1 MNFIKH
7 RPKNRLWHSAQGLI
21 SIVPALFM
29 ALFSVNNTHA
39 STPEGG
45 ASVTLSW
52 SDVEYATHFKL
63 VEKKPGASAF
73 ETVYLDTNTTV
84 KLDARAADVHVY
96 KVIAC
101 IDIPDDNT
109 PEPLC
114 EEVAEYSEE
123 LTVDLAKGDA
133 DVEFLE
139 LPIFSVD
146 LNALYGDDDGAK
158 KFATIGTLP
167 GEFRVDESGAATY
180 SIPIDLPKGIAGVT
194 PTLSLNYHS
203 SAGNGPL
210 GMGWSVGGLSAIS
223 RCRPTYEQDGFNQPI
238 QLTNE
243 DRFCLDGQKLVAIN
257 GAYGEHG
264 TTYRTEID
272 SRVRVT
278 SYGTSGNGPDHFIVE
293 REDGSSSRYGADSTA
308 KLTVDNGTVL
318 SWNIDSISDN
328 FNLDSNRIKFN
339 YISDATMY
347 GENAILLS
355 SVTYSGNSVNFSY
368 DTRNQVSRKD
378 STKAYYHGLI
388 IEHAVAR
395 LNNVTVKNHYNK
407 QLKSYTLGYEVDDI
421 SSKHHVS
428 HITLCGVDGQGC
440 YPATEFDWNETSP
453 NTIGS
458 STAVGFELEDGNIK
472 FVIPADIDG
481 NGRSDILYIV
491 ERGGTYYAYAMYSN
505 TSGAIYDSR
514 QLFSFK
520 HEHAEKY
527 PVKLIPID
535 LDGDGNIE
543 LVFND
548 TYFSSDTRW
557 RVFDPDDSYVEEVLD
572 CQRNGCGKVNVL
584 TNIYTLDITVADT
597 GENPLFHDIDG
608 DALPDIVFSRG
619 ERIRVVKNLG
629 KNIFADEIEIKVE
642 LPNNYER
649 WELLSRIW
657 ELVTSKRPMDMNG
670 DGVADFFIKGTDAI
684 EEECNPGVW
693 CTEVFGYVITIQN
706 NAGVLS
712 AEILLDLKDVRGSL
726 LASLYKDEAQ
736 LVVGDV
742 NSDGLSDILV
752 GGSSGRV
759 YMSNGKTFDYSD
771 SVPVPLPGSLG
782 KKGENQLINSQFM
795 DVNFDGR
802 QDIVYYETD
811 NKRWGLIV
819 QKETGEFQ
827 FNYVLSPHL
836 TYDSENIQSFLA
848 DFDGDGAT
856 DAAYVDFGS
865 RKIHRHADSHS
876 TASAKPPAGKLR
888 AITNG
893 LGNVTEIEY
902 GLMTS
907 TETYKKSKN
916 AETLDYGRCNFANV
930 TCSPVFDVVSP
941 HSLVRKVS
949 STAIAT
955 DSTLA
960 VASQKLSVSYHYEG
974 MRIQS
979 GGRGSLGF
987 EYIST
992 TDNERKVTTRT
1003 RYRQDFP
1010 FVGMPAETLQYFDY
1024 GSDAVPDKMASNVLS
1039 YAENQYDYMV
1049 LTGGTYFPYL
1059 KTATDYQYH
1068 VDDIGTGLVNDLTVA
1083 SRIRGH
1089 SVTDNTHIPSVS
1101 GHYALLNRSV
1111 VTQYDGDNKELSKV
1125 TTANTY
1131 NAENETNWW
1140 ISRVTDTTVTH
1151 TRVNNTVAG
1160 YDGEGVT
1167 SRTRQSRFGYD
1178 ATTGLLV
1185 SETIAP
1191 EGAALHQLVNT
1202 RHCYDN
1208 VGNKTTTVT
1217 SNRPIADNCA
1227 LPALTNDK
1235 FDFARIKK
1243 VRFDTEGRYVDT
1255 TYSSLSRPLT
1265 DNTEWNSLGQ
1275 VTKST
1280 DINGVEYAAVFSPHG
1295 EPMATYNNTG
1305 RLSYTERA
1313 FKGGLSEPSLPEG
1326 VDYYY
1331 VTKSAIEGGATQ
1343 LAYYDQMGRTVAKAK
1358 LSFDN
1363 RYAFTVT
1370 KYDQYGRVT
1379 AQSAPFFSAATPHY
1393 ATTTYDILGRVVEA
1407 KSANGTLTKA
1417 SYEENAVTTTVTAMT
1432 DTGATFTQT
1441 QVETT
1446 NALGETV
1453 SMLDADNWGISY
1465 GYDAT
1470 GNLIHTRDDDGVNTF
1485 IYYDDYGRKIGMND
1499 PDKKR
1504 WQYQY
1509 NGLGELVKQTDAKN
1523 QSSITYRDTEGRV
1536 VRIDHSTQ
1544 AREFEYDEHQL
1555 STECV
1560 TTESGCR
1567 GAEVSFRKDY
1577 VYDEFGR
1584 ASIVQTVAEGTSYT
1598 QETTYDE
1605 YGRVFQQFDALGDY
1619 YGVRNHYENGYL
1631 KKQEEARYSG
1641 SATEGDK
1648 KVYFELTKVDAFD
1661 NPVSYSYNGSQV
1673 KVEKH
1678 YDDKTGLVKGIT
1690 STNALDQLLQKNEYS
1705 FDTLGNLRSRQ
1716 RGTLVANTQVE
1727 LAGLTQQVQS
1737 QRFGYDKLNR
1747 LTHLNDVEVVKY
1759 HSNGNIKFK
1768 KGQGY
1773 YCYNAGLAHAVSG
1786 IGSAPGCTTNT
1797 YKYDANGSAESIR
1810 GNQIMYT
1817 AFDKAQ
1823 RIESSSGTTTFAY
1836 DTNKRRYKRETS
1848 ANGEVI
1854 KTLYLGNVEVIYKD
1868 GVFSEYRRYIPGG
1881 VQTHTASGNISEQY
1895 LLKDHIG
1902 SLDTV
1907 VSDSGEVL
1915 QKWYFDAWGKKTQ
1928 LAKSQMVSCSGGASC
1943 DVAQYSNSVDLSQVF
1958 TTRGFTGHE
1967 HVDHAEIIHM
1977 NGRIYDP
1984 TLGRFLQA
1992 DPNIQA
1998 PNNSQSYNRYSY
2010 VLNNP
2015 LSYTDP
2021 SGYFF
2026 KSLFKFVKK
2035 YWRTIAAVAIS
2046 IYLPGAITALTGVT
2060 NTVALGAMTGFVA
2073 GGVATGSLKGA
2084 LVGAFTGAMFGQLH
2098 NMAPGAGKVIA
2109 HGVAGGI
2116 SSVLNGGKFGHGFL
2130 SAGLTQAM
2138 GNVKGLFANAPQGM
2152 ARLGNAVKAAIIGGT
2167 ISKLTGGK
2175 FANGALT
2182 GAFSRLLNDDLAA
2195 NRNKGVALE
2204 KLTLKELR
2212 DLGIE
2217 AVEQVSIDVFGENG
2231 KPTRV
2236 VADYVAVDGKRVVF
2250 GEVKAGMHSKLS
2262 KNQLALVTDLIQDGG
2277 ARIRFVNPNVMSRL
2291 GLQVGGRYATAMSMH
2306 ALASGRAMRQF
2317 ATRVGVRTVVAGA
2330 FSALG
2335 STAALGAEM
2344 ALFSSP
2350 AGEGSDCVYCIN

>member
-1 MNFIKH
+1 MKFYTHQAVVKFPSFF
-7 RPKNRLWHSAQGLI
+7 RKTLI
-21 SIVPALFM
+21 QSLFLLFGVMLNAGFAVASESEGQRSIA
-29 ALFSVNNTHA
+29 
-39 STPEGG
+39 
-45 ASVTLSW
+45 LSW
-52 SDVEYATHFKL
+52 SDVPYATHYKL

-84 KLDARAADVHVY
+84 KLNARAADVHVY

-114 EEVAEYSEE
+114 EALAEYSEE

-133 DVEFLE
+133 DVAFPKPIDFKTDLSEYLLE
-139 LPIFSVD
+139 
-146 LNALYGDDDGAK
+146 
-158 KFATIGTLP
+158 FATIGTLP

-180 SIPIDLPKGIAGVT
+180 SVPIDLPKGIAGVT

-243 DRFCLDGQKLVAIN
+243 DRFCLDGQKLMAIN

-278 SYGTSGNGPDHFIVE
+278 SYGTSGNGPDHFIIE

-308 KLTVDNGTVL
+308 KLTVDDGTVL
-318 SWNIDSISDN
+318 RWNIDSISDN

-407 QLKSYTLGYEVDDI
+407 QLKSYSFNYTVDDTSQAHFVEGI
-421 SSKHHVS
+421 V
-428 HITLCGVDGQGC
+428 LCGENGNGC
-440 YPATEFDWNETSP
+440 YPATTFSWNAFNNYGLRDSKL
-453 NTIGS
+453 
-458 STAVGFELEDGNIK
+458 AYELGAKDVKVAFPIDFNMDGMSELLYVVNDKGIFK
-472 FVIPADIDG
+472 VFADT
-481 NGRSDILYIV
+481 V
-491 ERGGTYYAYAMYSN
+491 K
-505 TSGAIYDSR
+505 
-514 QLFSFK
+514 LFSFNHSQESK
-520 HEHAEKY
+520 F
-527 PVKLIPID
+527 PVKAIPID
-535 LDGDGNIE
+535 LDADGVLEIVFYHSDGNRHGWLSGDKGNGDSSPMWSVYDPNNSIE
-543 LVFND
+543 QKDSNCVAIFLCGDVVVESNI
-548 TYFSSDTRW
+548 FS
-557 RVFDPDDSYVEEVLD
+557 L
-572 CQRNGCGKVNVL
+572 GL
-584 TNIYTLDITVADT
+584 TLADT
-597 GENPLFHDIDG
+597 TDEPLFHDING
-608 DALPDIVFSRG
+608 DALPDIIFTRNKELNV
-619 ERIRVVKNLG
+619 IKNLG
-629 KNIFADEIEIKVE
+629 NNQFGAIEN
-642 LPNNYER
+642 LPLSLPFNNER
-649 WELLSRIW
+649 HLSW
-657 ELVTSKRPMDMNG
+657 KLVTSKQPMDING
-670 DGVADFFIKGTDAI
+670 DGNADFFIKSKELDTELCEQA
-684 EEECNPGVW
+684 
-693 CTEVFGYVITIQN
+693 CTYLGAFIVTVESKQG
-706 NAGVLS
+706 GLS
-712 AEILLDLKDVRGSL
+712 ARILQNLGEYSNYMINAVH
-726 LASLYKDEAQ
+726 EAESR
-736 LVVGDV
+736 VFIADV
-742 NSDGLSDILV
+742 NSDGLSDVVI
-752 GGSSGRV
+752 GSSTN
-759 YMSNGKTFDYSD
+759 YALAFFSD
-771 SVPVPLPGSLG
+771 GERFGNSVNIALPGSVNEYSSQPISNL
-782 KKGENQLINSQFM
+782 QFM
-795 DVNFDGR
+795 DVTKDGRVDLVFYENTKRQWSYVAQTFDGNFAPSKTLSSKL
-802 QDIVYYETD
+802 VYD
-811 NKRWGLIV
+811 SDGI
-819 QKETGEFQ
+819 Q
-827 FNYVLSPHL
+827 PHL
-836 TYDSENIQSFLA
+836 A
-848 DFDGDGAT
+848 DWDGDGELEAG
-856 DAAYVDFGS
+856 YVDLEGGDAY
-865 RKIHRHADSHS
+865 RHADRAYD
-876 TASAKPPAGKLR
+876 TAISRLNAQGKLNR
-888 AITNG
+888 IVNGMGLRTEILYGPMTSASIYKKGTETDSLQFGRCQYESISCSPIVDVLTPRFLVTQVTSLAPAITVEPWNHK
-893 LGNVTEIEY
+893 L
-902 GLMTS
+902 S
-907 TETYKKSKN
+907 
-916 AETLDYGRCNFANV
+916 
-930 TCSPVFDVVSP
+930 
-941 HSLVRKVS
+941 
-949 STAIAT
+949 
-955 DSTLA
+955 
-960 VASQKLSVSYHYEG
+960 LSVSYHYEG
-974 MRIQS
+974 MRMQS

-1010 FVGMPAETLQYFDY
+1010 FVGMPAETLQYFGY

-1083 SRIRGH
+1083 SRIRSH

-1131 NAENETNWW
+1131 NAENESNWW

-1202 RHCYDN
+1202 RHCYDS

-1265 DNTEWNSLGQ
+1265 DNIEWNSLGQ

-1295 EPMATYNNTG
+1295 EPVATSNSMG
-1305 RLSYTERA
+1305 QLSYTARA
-1313 FKGGLSEPSLPEG
+1313 LKGVLSEPSLPKG

-1331 VTKSAIEGGATQ
+1331 VTQSVVEGGTTQ
-1343 LAYYDQMGRTVAKAK
+1343 FTYYDQMGRTVAKAK

-1363 RYAFTVT
+1363 RYTFTVT
-1370 KYDQYGRVT
+1370 KYDQYGRVI

-1536 VRIDHSTQ
+1536 IRLDSGTQ
-1544 AREFEYDEHQL
+1544 TRLFEYDGQQL
-1555 STECV
+1555 TTECV
-1560 TTESGCR
+1560 ASGSSCSS
-1567 GAEVSFRKDY
+1567 GQVSFRKDY

-1584 ASIVQTVAEGTSYT
+1584 ASIVQTMAEGTSYT
-1598 QETTYDE
+1598 QETVYDE

-1619 YGVRNHYENGYL
+1619 HGVRNHYKNGYL
-1631 KKQEEARYSG
+1631 EMQEEARYSG
-1641 SATEGDK
+1641 SATEGDN
-1648 KVYFELTKVDAFD
+1648 KVYFKLTKVDAFD
-1661 NPVSYSYNGSQV
+1661 NPISYSYNGSQV

-1737 QRFGYDKLNR
+1737 QRFDYDKLNR

-1928 LAKSQMVSCSGGASC
+1928 LAKSQMISCSGGASC

-1992 DPNIQA
+1992 DPFIQA
-1998 PNNSQSYNRYSY
+1998 PENSQSYNRYAY

-2015 LSYTDP
+2015 LSFTDP

-2026 KSLFKFVKK
+2026 KSIKKFVKK
-2035 YWRTIAAVAIS
+2035 WGKMIVAAIAAYYTFGLASGWASAWAAGAGGFSATAAATIGYAVGGAAAGFVG
-2046 IYLPGAITALTGVT
+2046 GAIT
-2060 NTVALGAMTGFVA
+2060 
-2073 GGVATGSLKGA
+2073 TGSLKGA
-2084 LVGAFTGAMFGQLH
+2084 LRGAFSGAIMGGIGGSLS
-2098 NMAPGAGKVIA
+2098 
-2109 HGVAGGI
+2109 GVEAFVASGLAGGI
-2116 SSVLNGGKFGHGFL
+2116 ITDLEGGKFGHGFL
-2130 SAGLTQAM
+2130 SAGIGAAM
-2138 GNVKGLFANAPQGM
+2138 GGRFGKNPYAQVIGS
-2152 ARLGNAVKAAIIGGT
+2152 AVVGGT

-2175 FANGALT
+2175 FANGAISAAFAAAMRADWKSDPIPENST
-2182 GAFSRLLNDDLAA
+2182 VAFVGGATDDTNPLNKVVRNAYDEHISKYGSDSAVYFEHTQHEELALWIDQTNGGGTVIAHSYGADMAAQVIADGHSVGRLVTVDPVGWSRPDFSKVAA
-2195 NRNKGVALE
+2195 NSGVWQNYDAGDSLRN
-2204 KLTLKELR
+2204 
-2212 DLGIE
+2212 
-2217 AVEQVSIDVFGENG
+2217 FNN
-2231 KPTRV
+2231 V
-2236 VADYVAVDGKRVVF
+2236 VATV
-2250 GEVKAGMHSKLS
+2250 
-2262 KNQLALVTDLIQDGG
+2262 GG
-2277 ARIRFVNPNVMSRL
+2277 AWNSAPANYATSHQRYERL
-2291 GLQVGGRYATAMSMH
+2291 GHVRICQVFCKY
-2306 ALASGRAMRQF
+2306 
-2317 ATRVGVRTVVAGA
+2317 
-2330 FSALG
+2330 
-2335 STAALGAEM
+2335 
-2344 ALFSSP
+2344 
-2350 AGEGSDCVYCIN
+2350 